1 MNKSSNTSRRGIKTE
16 ILKLHNLGFS
26 YTQIQ
31 KKLNCSRG
39 TISHHLSG
47 FIQEQKE
54 IFKENKTN
62 LIDKIK
68 SNLPQSREEFDKLYS
83 DKLTTREVQ
92 FFYNSFYKKP
102 DMGTNKDNIPKEY
115 YSDKRYK
122 IKKELVDYKGGS
134 CEICGYNKSLR
145 ALQFHHTNPKE
156 KDFNIGGTTTLN
168 ETVKKELDKC
178 VLVCANCHSEIH
190 DNNLR
195 SDARVVE

>member
-1 MNKSSNTSRRGIKTE
+1 MNKSSNTSRRGIKTD
-16 ILKLHNLGFS
+16 ILNLYNLGFN
-26 YTQIQ
+26 YTEIQ

-39 TISHHLSG
+39 TISYHLSG

-54 IFKENKTN
+54 ILKENKIN
-62 LIDKIK
+62 LIDEIK
-68 SNLPQSREEFDKLYS
+68 SNLPQSKEELDKLYS
-83 DKLTTREVQ
+83 DKLTARELQ

-102 DMGTNKDNIPKEY
+102 DMGTGKDNIPKEY
-115 YSDKRYK
+115 YSGKRYK

-156 KDFNIGGTTTLN
+156 KDFNIGGTTTFN
-168 ETVKKELDKC
+168 EMVKKELDKC
-178 VLVCANCHSEIH
+178 ILVCANCHSEIH

-195 SDARVVE
+195 SDARVVK

>member
-1 MNKSSNTSRRGIKTE
+1 MDKSSNTSRRGIKTD
-16 ILKLHNLGFS
+16 ILNLYNLGFN
-26 YTQIQ
+26 YTEIQ

-39 TISHHLSG
+39 TISYHLSG

-54 IFKENKTN
+54 ILKENKIN
-62 LIDKIK
+62 LIDEIK
-68 SNLPQSREEFDKLYS
+68 SNLPQSKEELDKLYS
-83 DKLTTREVQ
+83 DKLTARELQ

-102 DMGTNKDNIPKEY
+102 DMGTIKDTIPKEY
-115 YSDKRYK
+115 YSGKRYK

-134 CEICGYNKSLR
+134 CEICGYSKSLR

-168 ETVKKELDKC
+168 EIVKKELDKC
-178 VLVCANCHSEIH
+178 ILVCANCHSEIH

-195 SDARVVE
+195 SDARVVK